1 MVKWIIVYSSVTGN
15 TRKLAE
21 AAAQKIGADIVNVQ
35 DLMGAIDVHED
46 DNETSPTV
54 SIDVGHNS
62 LAVSMDV
69 IESNIEEKL
78 AGYDGVMVGYWL
90 RRGAPDKKASI
101 LLSRITGKKVALF
114 QTHGAYEGTE
124 HAITAFARAGSLLGA
139 GNKILGTFSCQGAVN
154 PMLIKKRLEGS
165 VPGHR
170 GENLE
175 ESKKRWADAASK
187 PNENDLKRME
197 DFAARMDA
205 IAERES
211 KSYI

>member
-1 MVKWIIVYSSVTGN
+1 MVKWIIAYSSATGN
-15 TRKLAE
+15 TRRLAE
-21 AAAQKIGADIVNVQ
+21 AAAKKIGADIINVQ
-35 DLMGAIDVHED
+35 DLIGTANIRDND
-46 DNETSPTV
+46 DDEV
-54 SIDVGHNS
+54 SISIGHNS
-62 LAVSMDV
+62 LAVSTEV
-69 IESNIEEKL
+69 LEKNISKKL
-78 AGYDGVMVGYWL
+78 APYDGVMVGYWL

-175 ESKKRWADAASK
+175 ECKKRWADAASK